1 MTTAAPSATNRS
13 AMPAP
18 MPRLAP
24 VTIARRP
31 SSAPMP
37 RIEADRSDAVER
49 EHVDRVAPEDLV
61 RSLGLEFAHHLLDV
75 LLAVGPRGVG
85 VRVVDLEA
93 DVVGAE
99 LTEAVQAVLVVGEA
113 AED

>member
-1 MTTAAPSATNRS
+1 
-13 AMPAP
+13 MPAP
-18 MPRLAP
+18 IPRLAP

-37 RIEADRSDAVER
+37 SRSRSDAVEG

-61 RSLGLEFAHHLLDV
+61 RGLGFEVAHHLLDV
-75 LLAVGPRGVG
+75 LLAVGPCGVG

-93 DVVGAE
+93 DVVGPE
-99 LTEAVQAVLVVGEA
+99 LTQAVQSVLVVGEA
-113 AED
+113 AADAALVIS